1 MKNTNMESTM
11 YNEAVSESNAALW
24 FLGQAGYYIK
34 CCGQTILIDPYLSD
48 SVGKSAPLFSRA
60 YPPPVDPAKIKADI
74 FIVTHDH
81 MDHLDSETIEAYGH
95 KDTTVFV
102 SPRFASEKLKSLD
115 VPNRVIVDHGVTVTV
130 NNVQITGV
138 FALATGADTLDTC
151 GYLITFPNGKSV
163 YHTSDTAY
171 CGLLLD
177 ACPKEV
183 DVLLTCINGKFGNL
197 NIAEAVRLTQAVN
210 PKYVIPNHYDV
221 MALNAENPESFCY
234 FCQDKKVDAECVILP
249 LLGKFTW

>member
-1 MKNTNMESTM
+1 MSIENNMYKYEVPENS
-11 YNEAVSESNAALW
+11 AALW

-34 CCGQTILIDPYLSD
+34 CCEQTVLIDPYLSD

-60 YPPPVDPAKIKADI
+60 YPPPIDPAKIKSDI

-81 MDHLDSETIEAYGH
+81 MDHLDPETIEAYNH

-102 SPRFASEKLKSLD
+102 APRFASEKLKSLN
-115 VPNRVIVDHGVTVTV
+115 VPNLMVVDHGVTVTV

-138 FALATGADTLDTC
+138 FALATGTDTLDTC

-171 CGLLLD
+171 CDLLLA
-177 ACPKEV
+177 ACPKKV

-197 NIAEAVRLTQAVN
+197 NIAEAVKLTQAVN

-221 MALNAENPESFCY
+221 MALNAENPESFRY
-234 FCQDKKVDAECVILP
+234 FCQDKKVSAECVVLP
-249 LLGKFTW
+249 LLEPFTW